1 MANIK
6 PAELRTGKTGK
17 DEIKQRKKTENEL
30 KGGKPISVA
39 PPKELSKEGKKKYK
53 QIISLLPDDFLSGG
67 DMFVVGIVAEAL
79 DRMAQAQIQL
89 NEKGLFNN
97 AGEENNATKAYER
110 YSKIFEK
117 FSSKLGLSPK
127 DRAALAVLNINAE
140 EEKDDP
146 VLNALRGDDD

>member
-6 PAELRTGKTGK
+6 PAKLRTGKTGK
-17 DEIKQRKKTENEL
+17 DEIKQRETTENEL
-30 KGGKPISVA
+30 KGSKPISVT
-39 PPKELSKEGKKKYK
+39 PPRELSKTGKRKYK

-146 VLNALRGDDD
+146 VLNALRGDSD

>member
-1 MANIK
+1 MAYIK

-17 DEIKQRKKTENEL
+17 EEIAKRKVAEEEL
-30 KGGKPISVA
+30 KSDKAISTT

-53 QIISLLPDDFLSGG
+53 QVISLLPDGFLSCG

-79 DRMAQAQIQL
+79 DRMAQAQMKINQG
-89 NEKGLFNN
+89 GLFDDD
-97 AGEENNATKAYER
+97 GFENNAAKVYER

-127 DRAALAVLNINAE
+127 DRAALAVLNVNAE
-140 EEKDDP
+140 EEKNDP